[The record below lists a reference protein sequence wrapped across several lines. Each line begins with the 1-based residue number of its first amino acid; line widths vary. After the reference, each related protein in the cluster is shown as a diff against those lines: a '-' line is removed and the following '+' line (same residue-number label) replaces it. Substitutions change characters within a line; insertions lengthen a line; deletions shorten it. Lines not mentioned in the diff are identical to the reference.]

1 MKPMLY
7 YVFLYPCLVGSKL
20 PKK

>member
-1 MKPMLY
+1 MLY